1 MLTVPQLVKKFL
13 AFYGISNFVYMFKTP
28 NFIVKNTF
36 KVTCFGSTEPSSDLF
51 VRTVPYHVYGSVLT
65 KRPDDGFVEPKHV
78 ALNVFL
84 TINWMCLT
92 KKKSALCM
100 YSGKHRDDNR

>member
-1 MLTVPQLVKKFL
+1 MESAVLFTCSK
-13 AFYGISNFVYMFKTP
+13 AP

-36 KVTCFGSTEPSSDLF
+36 KVTCFGSTEPSSGLF
-51 VRTVPYHVYGSVLT
+51 VRTDPYHVYGSVLT
-65 KRPDDGFVEPKHV
+65 KRPNDGSVEPKHV

-92 KKKSALCM
+92 KKSAIYI
-100 YSGKHRDDNR
+100 YSGTHGDDNL